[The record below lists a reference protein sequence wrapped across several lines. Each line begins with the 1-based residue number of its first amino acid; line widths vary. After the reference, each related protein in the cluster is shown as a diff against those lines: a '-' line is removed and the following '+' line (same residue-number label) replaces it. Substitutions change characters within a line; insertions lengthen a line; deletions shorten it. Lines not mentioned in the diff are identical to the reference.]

1 MQIPDA
7 GLFHFTK
14 KQEIGGHDIMKKIGA
29 IISLALLLV
38 LFSTSFAFAAPFSVD
53 ATSPKDGDTGMAIDN
68 MGVKVEFTQSV
79 YNKDFQ
85 ADNIKLCKLVD
96 AKGKVVPIRVV
107 FNPKDTHILLI
118 LADTANG
125 AVIKG
130 STKYTLT
137 ISPEFSAADG
147 SLLGK
152 ELKVKFETLNPA
164 TSMTSSM
171 VMMGIMVVGMVY
183 FTSRTAKKE
192 AEKSKV
198 KKDEAVNPYKVAKET
213 GKSVQEIVAME
224 QKKKEK
230 QTHKEAKKQRHVAE
244 NKVEIVSNNMRV
256 SKPKPISAG
265 GGKYKTG
272 KAAIAAKKAAAE
284 KAKQER
290 KLQQGAK
297 KGKKK
302 NK

>member
-1 MQIPDA
+1 
-7 GLFHFTK
+7 
-14 KQEIGGHDIMKKIGA
+14 MKKIGA
-29 IISLALLLV
+29 LISLVLLLV
-38 LFSTSFAFAAPFSVD
+38 ILSTGFAFAAPFSVD
-53 ATSPKDGDTGMAIDN
+53 ATSPKDGETGMAVDN
-68 MGVKVEFTQSV
+68 MGVKVEFTQNV
-79 YNKDFQ
+79 YSEKYE
-85 ADNIKLCKLVD
+85 ADNIKQFKLVD
-96 AKGKVVPIRVV
+96 AKGKEVPVRVV
-107 FNPKDTHILLI
+107 FNPKDTHIVLV

-137 ISPEFSAADG
+137 IGAELSAADG
-147 SLLGK
+147 TLLGK
-152 ELKVKFETLNPA
+152 EEKITFETLNPS

-171 VMMGIMVVGMVY
+171 VMMGVMVVGMVY
-183 FTSRTAKKE
+183 FSSRTAKKE
-192 AEKSKV
+192 AEKAKV

-213 GKSVQEIVAME
+213 GKSVEEIVALE

-230 QTHKEAKKQRHVAE
+230 QSHKEAKKQRHVAE

-256 SKPKPISAG
+256 SKARPISAV

-284 KAKQER
+284 KARQER
-290 KLQQGAK
+290 KQQQTAK